1 MKKEFRTI
9 IHSDIKITEFQ
20 ENHISQEYIKW
31 LNDKEVVRYSEQRH
45 HEHNYESC
53 YEYFIKNKSCNCY
66 FLAIEVLEGQQ
77 WKHIG
82 NLGAQVDQKNKIAD
96 LSIIIGDKNN
106 WNKGFGT
113 ISWSMASLSLINL
126 LNLRFVTAGTMRI
139 NKPMLSIFRKSGMQ
153 IEATLPNRFLFDGD
167 EVDLIIAS
175 GDRKTFDNFLSSND
189 R

>member
-1 MKKEFRTI
+1 
-9 IHSDIKITEFQ
+9 
-20 ENHISQEYIKW
+20 
-31 LNDKEVVRYSEQRH
+31 
-45 HEHNYESC
+45 
-53 YEYFIKNKSCNCY
+53 
-66 FLAIEVLEGQQ
+66 LAIEVIEDQQ

-82 NLGAQVDQKNKIAD
+82 NLGAKVDQKNKIAD

-126 LNLRFVTAGTMRI
+126 LNLRFVTAGTMQV

-153 IEATLPNRFLFDGD
+153 IEATLPNRFLFEGD
-167 EVDLIIAS
+167 EVGLIIAS
-175 GDRKTFDNFLSSND
+175 GDRKTFENFLSNND